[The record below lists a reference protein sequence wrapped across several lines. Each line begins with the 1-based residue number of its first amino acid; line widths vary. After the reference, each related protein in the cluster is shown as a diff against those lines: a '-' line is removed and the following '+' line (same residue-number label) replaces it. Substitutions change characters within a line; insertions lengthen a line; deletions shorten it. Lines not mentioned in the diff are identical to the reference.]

1 MSLFSSIASTLFGG
15 GSSDS
20 SLTSS
25 SGGNDFVTGGL
36 QVGNKV
42 VGGGSASGS
51 QLAGEI
57 PASVY
62 NPGGAAS
69 PWSASWLPVAVVGF
83 VLVIVL
89 LLFRDR
95 R

>member
-1 MSLFSSIASTLFGG
+1 MSLFSTIASSLFGG

-57 PASVY
+57 PASAY
-62 NPGGAAS
+62 APGGAVS
-69 PWSASWLPVAVVGF
+69 PWSASWLPAAIIGF

-89 LLFRDR
+89 LISRDR